1 MPFGDED
8 DDGKLEAWCNLI
20 DKGGLNHVN
29 DKTYTLFFAMEDESG
44 LLSLNIR
51 PVALAMLHLVSH
63 ASRSTSVLGGKER
76 LVTFA
81 RYSWHVGMQL

>member
-44 LLSLNIR
+44 LLTLNIR
-51 PVALAMLHLVSH
+51 PVALAMLHPPNSECLMDGNPRH
-63 ASRSTSVLGGKER
+63 
-76 LVTFA
+76 
-81 RYSWHVGMQL
+81 